1 MARPRV
7 LLLVAGAASTTFVAL
22 LLAVAVHR
30 GPLPLDGMVRDWF
43 LGVSTGENRDLVL
56 PLARLGAREVLVPI
70 LLAGGAVLWWRRRS
84 PGPLLLLVVSYVGM
98 AMVVGPAKRM
108 LHRPEPLDLPGEIGR
123 SFPSGH
129 GAQAILVYGMLA
141 ALVVAAPVASR
152 VRTLATVLPLLASAA
167 VGFAMVFRNAHWLSD
182 MVAGYAV
189 GVAWL
194 AGPLAVAQLYAP
206 WLLGT
211 TPRTGD
217 PTGPAPATAARRR

>member
-7 LLLVAGAASTTFVAL
+7 LLLAAGAASTIFVAL
-22 LLAVAVHR
+22 LLAVAAHR

-70 LLAGGAVLWWRRRS
+70 LLVGGAVLCWRRGS
-84 PGPLLLLVVSYVGM
+84 PGPLLLLVSSYVGM

-129 GAQAILVYGMLA
+129 AAQAILVYGMLA
-141 ALVVAAPVASR
+141 ALVATGPVASR
-152 VRTLATVLPLLASAA
+152 VRSAVLALPLLASGA

-194 AGPLAVAQLYAP
+194 AGPLAAAHAYVP

-211 TPRTGD
+211 TSRTGD
-217 PTGPAPATAARRR
+217 PSGPGPATAARRR